1 MLACLLLEDVA
12 CSFGTAAA
20 AAAAADAVAPVMCPV
35 PDLEWTLD

>member
-12 CSFGTAAA
+12 CSFGTAA